1 MVSQQRLL
9 RRVLV
14 AVDGSPNSRRAAV
27 LAAKL
32 AALCGAEIIVVNV
45 ISVPLQQQQFSRDI
59 RAGANKLVRMVAST
73 CHSKGLKTSTKIIE
87 ASSVVEAIV
96 NYAADKKI
104 NLIVIGTRGLTGFK
118 KLLMGS
124 VSAGVLSHAHCA
136 VLVVR

>member
-9 RRVLV
+9 RRILV
-14 AVDGSPNSRRAAV
+14 AVDGSPNSRRAA
-27 LAAKL
+27 LLGAKL

-59 RAGANKLVRMVAST
+59 RAGANKLVRTIASM
-73 CHSKGLKTSTKIIE
+73 CHSRGLKTSTKILE

-96 NYAADKKI
+96 NFAADKKI

-124 VSAGVLSHAHCA
+124 VSTGVLSHAHCA

>member
-14 AVDGSPNSRRAAV
+14 AVDGSPNSRRAAL

-32 AALCGAEIIVVNV
+32 ATVCGAEIIVVNV
-45 ISVPLQQQQFSRDI
+45 ISVPLQLQQFSRDI
-59 RAGANKLVRMVAST
+59 RAEANKLVRRVASI
-73 CHSKGLKTSTKIIE
+73 CHSKGLKTSTEILE
-87 ASSVVEAIV
+87 AGSVVEAIV
-96 NYAADKKI
+96 TFAADKKI
-104 NLIVIGTRGLTGFK
+104 SLIVIGSRGLTGFK

-124 VSAGVLSHAHCA
+124 VSAGVLSRAHCA

>member
-14 AVDGSPNSRRAAV
+14 AVDGSPNSRRAAL

-32 AALCGAEIIVVNV
+32 ATVCGAEIIVVNV
-45 ISVPLQQQQFSRDI
+45 ISVPLQLQQFSRDI
-59 RAGANKLVRMVAST
+59 RAEANKLVRRVASI
-73 CHSKGLKTSTKIIE
+73 CHSKGLKTSTEILE
-87 ASSVVEAIV
+87 AGSVVEAIV
-96 NYAADKKI
+96 TFAADKKI
-104 NLIVIGTRGLTGFK
+104 SLIVIGSRGLTGFK

-124 VSAGVLSHAHCA
+124 VSAGVLSRAQCA